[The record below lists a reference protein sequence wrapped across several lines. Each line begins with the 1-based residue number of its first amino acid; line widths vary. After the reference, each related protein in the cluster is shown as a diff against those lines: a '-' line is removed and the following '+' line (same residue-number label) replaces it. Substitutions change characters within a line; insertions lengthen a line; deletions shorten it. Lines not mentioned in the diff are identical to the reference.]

1 MQKQRPMTESQR
13 EMILWGKLLFDRRL
27 ISGWGGN
34 LSCRT
39 GNKEFLITGQH
50 APLGFLVPEDLV
62 RINEVGQPA
71 KKQQRPSS
79 ETPMHMAIYSGTDA
93 RAIVHVHPPLVVAFS
108 LTHESFV
115 PLSFEEKYTL
125 GEVPIIPQDTP
136 TVTKPE
142 QLVKELKY
150 RPVVIVKGHGTVAIG
165 KDFQEAFLLTDLL
178 EEAVRCQ
185 FFKDGRGVGLSAAE
199 AESHDPAQKPAADS
213 NGQHYALF
221 SSEHMAALVDYANR
235 DNEFRNFGSETALS
249 TTLTLHLEETD
260 TFWTVRFL
268 AGEITGFDRQANGDF
283 LISGKEQW
291 WRAVFSNRIDPFLA
305 TQQGKL
311 KLKRGDLAQLSRWYK
326 PFHKA
331 FSIWQT
337 IPIQ

>member
-1 MQKQRPMTESQR
+1 MQKRVMTASER
-13 EMILWGKLLFDRRL
+13 ETIRWGKLLFDRRL

-39 GNKEFLITGQH
+39 GDREFIITGQH
-50 APLGFLVPEDLV
+50 APLGFLAFDNLV
-62 RINEVGQPA
+62 RINELGQPINND
-71 KKQQRPSS
+71 QHPSS
-79 ETPMHMAIYSGTDA
+79 ETAMHMAVYRGTEA
-93 RAIVHVHPPLVVAFS
+93 RAIIHVHPPLVVAFS

-115 PLSFEEKYTL
+115 PVSFEEKYTL
-125 GEVPIIPQDTP
+125 GEVRVIPQDTP

-142 QLVKELKY
+142 GLVEELKY
-150 RPVVIVKGHGTVAIG
+150 RPVVIIKGHGTVAIG

-185 FFKDGRGVGLSAAE
+185 FFQGGRELAPGAAT
-199 AESHDPAQKPAADS
+199 AKHHDPAPRPAACSD
-213 NGQHYALF
+213 GERYTLF
-221 SSEHMAALVDYANR
+221 STEHMAALVNRANR
-235 DNEFRNFGSETALS
+235 DGEFRNFGSETSLS

-260 TFWTVRFL
+260 TFWTVRFR
-268 AGEITGFDRQANGDF
+268 AGEITGFDRQANGEF
-283 LISGKEQW
+283 LISGQEQW
-291 WRAVFSNRIDPFLA
+291 WRAVFTNRIDPFLA

-311 KLKRGDLAQLSRWYK
+311 RLQRGDLAQLSRWYK